1 MRIPV
6 TDRNEDGSATV
17 CSQCERPDECGLAEV
32 AHASGPLHLCGVC
45 FDELPACENCGE
57 RGGSPRE
64 WNARDLD
71 TGQEWRQ
78 KGCSRCWQATVVMTS
93 QDGIE
98 WQEDTGSITSERC
111 PF

>member
-1 MRIPV
+1 MLGHIPV

-32 AHASGPLHLCGVC
+32 AHASGPLHLCGAC

-57 RGGSPRE
+57 RGGTAKVWRE
-64 WNARDLD
+64 VDLD
-71 TGQEWRQ
+71 INYDEEVL
-78 KGCSRCWQATVVMTS
+78 GCSLCAPSTKPVPLAPF
-93 QDGIE
+93 
-98 WQEDTGSITSERC
+98 TSERC

>member
-17 CSQCERPDECGLAEV
+17 CSQCERPDECGLTEV

-45 FDELPACENCGE
+45 FEQLPPCENCSE
-57 RGGSPRE
+57 RGGMLMTIEDEDGDSI
-64 WNARDLD
+64 DC
-71 TGQEWRQ
+71 
-78 KGCSRCWQATVVMTS
+78 CSLCCTPKRAP
-93 QDGIE
+93 IAPF
-98 WQEDTGSITSERC
+98 TSEEV